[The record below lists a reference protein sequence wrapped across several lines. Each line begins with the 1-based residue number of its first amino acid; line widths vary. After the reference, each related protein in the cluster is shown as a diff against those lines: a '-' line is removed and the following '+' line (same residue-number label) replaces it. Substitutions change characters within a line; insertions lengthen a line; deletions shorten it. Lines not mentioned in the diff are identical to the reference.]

1 MKRAFTIAEVLI
13 TLGIIGIVA
22 AMTLPVVI
30 GNYQKKVTVEKLKTV
45 YSKLAEIIK
54 YSEMYN
60 GEVNSWDYTLS
71 NEEFIKI
78 YFAPYIEN
86 FKLNDSAWNFY
97 SLDGEWVEGGD
108 YSLNYSK
115 FSLSNGTLVA
125 INTSKNNNGSS
136 VMIYVDI
143 NGVNGPNVVGRDVFR
158 MSITKTYGFT
168 LGADRSGENTQWSH
182 NAAENKNREYLLSPH
197 KGACTTEPGDLTQ
210 FGFTAGDAC
219 SLLIMLDGWKISED
233 YPWHYK
239 K

>member
-30 GNYQKKVTVEKLKTV
+30 DNYQKKVTVEKLKTI
-45 YSKLAEIIK
+45 YSKLTEIIK

-71 NEEFIKI
+71 NDEFIKI

-86 FKLNDSAWNFY
+86 FKLNDSAWSFC
-97 SLDGEWVEGGD
+97 SLVGD
-108 YSLNYSK
+108 WGSGVGSIEYSK
-115 FSLSNGTLVA
+115 FSFSNGTLVA
-125 INTSKNNNGSS
+125 INTSKNNKGSS

-168 LGADRSGENTQWSH
+168 LGADRSDENTLWSH
-182 NAAENKNREYLLSPH
+182 NSPENKNREYLLSPH
-197 KGACTTEPGDLTQ
+197 KGACTTEPGDLNQ

-219 SLLIMLDGWKISED
+219 SLLIMLDGWKISDD
-233 YPWHYK
+233 YPWNYK

>member
-1 MKRAFTIAEVLI
+1 MKKAFTIAEVLI

-30 GNYQKKVTVEKLKTV
+30 GNYQKKVIVEKLKTV

-86 FKLNDSAWNFY
+86 FKLNDSVWSFY
-97 SLDGEWVEGGD
+97 SLDGEWGSGVGSGG
-108 YSLNYSK
+108 YSK

-125 INTSKNNNGSS
+125 INTSKGNN
-136 VMIYVDI
+136 VQV
-143 NGVNGPNVVGRDVFR
+143 
-158 MSITKTYGFT
+158 
-168 LGADRSGENTQWSH
+168 
-182 NAAENKNREYLLSPH
+182 
-197 KGACTTEPGDLTQ
+197 
-210 FGFTAGDAC
+210 
-219 SLLIMLDGWKISED
+219 
-233 YPWHYK
+233 
-239 K
+239 

>member
-71 NEEFIKI
+71 NDEFIKI

-168 LGADRSGENTQWSH
+168 LGADRSDENTLWSH
-182 NAAENKNREYLLSPH
+182 NSPENKNREYLLSPH
-197 KGACTTEPGDLTQ
+197 KGACTTESGDLNQ

-219 SLLIMLDGWKISED
+219 SLLIMLDGWKISDD
-233 YPWHYK
+233 YPWNYK